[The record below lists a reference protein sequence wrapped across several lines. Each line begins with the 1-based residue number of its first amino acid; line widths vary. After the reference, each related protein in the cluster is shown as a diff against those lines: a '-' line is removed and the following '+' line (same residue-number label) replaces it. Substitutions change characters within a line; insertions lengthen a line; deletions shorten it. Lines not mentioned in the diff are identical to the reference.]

1 MTRRWRWWLIIG
13 ILVICGA
20 SGWYWIKQRSDIA
33 VSYRLDKVDRGDISV
48 EISATGTMNA
58 VTTVQVGSQISGTIS
73 ALYADF
79 NSVVKD
85 GQLLAQ
91 LDSTFL
97 RATVTEQAANVD
109 RAKAELN
116 EAKRNYDRTSKLF
129 ANNLVSQVDMD
140 AATTALESA
149 EASLKQNQA
158 SLDRAL
164 VNLKYTTI
172 RAPISGVVIS
182 RNVDVGQTVAASL
195 QAPTLFSIANDLRR
209 MQVETSVDEADIGS
223 VQQGQEVRFRVDA
236 YPEEEFAGMVS
247 QIRLA
252 PIITQ
257 NVVTYIVIIDVANP
271 GQKLMPGM
279 TATVSIEVAHKENV
293 LRVPLQALRFNPRL
307 EGAGATNGV
316 SALQGM
322 ANASTQ
328 GSVGQADAGQPRSRN
343 NNQATV
349 WILSKGA
356 PVPISVTKGIQNTR
370 YVEVTS
376 SDLKES
382 DKVIVGTNS
391 SQTSLTPVG
400 QNTFMRRMTGGG
412 GGHGH

>member
-1 MTRRWRWWLIIG
+1 
-13 ILVICGA
+13 
-20 SGWYWIKQRSDIA
+20 
-33 VSYRLDKVDRGDISV
+33 
-48 EISATGTMNA
+48 
-58 VTTVQVGSQISGTIS
+58 
-73 ALYADF
+73 
-79 NSVVKD
+79 
-85 GQLLAQ
+85 
-91 LDSTFL
+91 
-97 RATVTEQAANVD
+97 
-109 RAKAELN
+109 
-116 EAKRNYDRTSKLF
+116 
-129 ANNLVSQVDMD
+129 
-140 AATTALESA
+140 
-149 EASLKQNQA
+149 
-158 SLDRAL
+158 
-164 VNLKYTTI
+164 
-172 RAPISGVVIS
+172 
-182 RNVDVGQTVAASL
+182 
-195 QAPTLFSIANDLRR
+195 

-400 QNTFMRRMTGGG
+400 QNPFMPRMPGGG